1 MNFLERI
8 QNQKVKDTDTF
19 RDLQANIYR
28 EYIKHQLALKNFL
41 QAMDILER
49 YIQIGNK
56 YYEDSEAQGFLAN
69 CYERAYRLSKK
80 NRDDIAREKYDIL
93 RKNTDF
99 YTLSSNLEKTL
110 RIILNFP
117 KNFLKTKQEF
127 LINCLGSAKNLSN
140 TNSNKTF

>member
-80 NRDDIAREKYDIL
+80 IETI
-93 RKNTDF
+93 
-99 YTLSSNLEKTL
+99 
-110 RIILNFP
+110 
-117 KNFLKTKQEF
+117 
-127 LINCLGSAKNLSN
+127 
-140 TNSNKTF
+140 

>member
-1 MNFLERI
+1 MRRIVTNGKKKSRRENFERAITRDLNKSRSDSIHLLVSSMNFLERI

-80 NRDDIAREKYDIL
+80 KSRRYSARKI
-93 RKNTDF
+93 RHSPK
-99 YTLSSNLEKTL
+99 KT
-110 RIILNFP
+110 R
-117 KNFLKTKQEF
+117 
-127 LINCLGSAKNLSN
+127 
-140 TNSNKTF
+140 TFIR

>member
-127 LINCLGSAKNLSN
+127 LINYLGSAKNLSN
-140 TNSNKTF
+140 NQ